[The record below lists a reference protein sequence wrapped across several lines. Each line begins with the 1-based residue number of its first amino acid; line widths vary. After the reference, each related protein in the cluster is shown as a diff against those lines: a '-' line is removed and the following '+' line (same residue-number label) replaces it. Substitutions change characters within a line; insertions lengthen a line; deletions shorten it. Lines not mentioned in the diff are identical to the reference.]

1 MGYPGG
7 DAYVEALVTGGL
19 TDSVFVD
26 STEPTESCIAAYS
39 ARTYD
44 VFIIDRTGR
53 LAGHFNVGTNTLY
66 EEENRTLLYFL
77 VLGIL
82 GYF

>member
-7 DAYVEALVTGGL
+7 EPYVETLVAGGL
-19 TDSVFVD
+19 EESVFVD
-26 STEPTESCIAAYS
+26 STDPAESCIAAYS

-44 VFIIDRTGR
+44 IFIIDRRGR
-53 LAGHFNVGTNTLY
+53 LAGHFNVGTNSLY
-66 EEENRTLLYFL
+66 DEANKTHLYYL

-82 GYF
+82 GHF

>member
-7 DAYVEALVTGGL
+7 EAYVDALVTGGL
-19 TDSVFVD
+19 TESVFVD
-26 STEPTESCIAAYS
+26 STDPAESCIAAYA

-44 VFIIDRTGR
+44 IFIIDRAGR

-66 EEENRTLLYFL
+66 EEENRTHLYFL